1 MKKLDQVQKLVDI
14 YAATQR
20 MLTDNVNINKETHSN
35 LIAVSTK
42 IHDSIINEMVSPE
55 INGKQYLH
63 LMDQIFE
70 ARILRYN
77 YIKET
82 V

>member
-1 MKKLDQVQKLVDI
+1 MRKLEQVQELVDI
-14 YAATQR
+14 YSATQR
-20 MLTDNVNINKETHSN
+20 MLTNNVNIDKETYDN

-42 IHDSIINEMVSPE
+42 VHDSIINEMVNPE
-55 INGKQYLH
+55 INTKQYLH
-63 LMDQIFE
+63 LMNQLSK
-70 ARILRYN
+70 ARLIRYD

>member
-1 MKKLDQVQKLVDI
+1 MRKLEQVQELVDI
-14 YAATQR
+14 YSATQR
-20 MLTDNVNINKETHSN
+20 MLTNNVNIDKETYDN

-42 IHDSIINEMVSPE
+42 VHDSIINEMVSPE
-55 INGKQYLH
+55 INGKQYLD
-63 LMDQIFE
+63 LMNQLSK
-70 ARILRYN
+70 ARLIRYD